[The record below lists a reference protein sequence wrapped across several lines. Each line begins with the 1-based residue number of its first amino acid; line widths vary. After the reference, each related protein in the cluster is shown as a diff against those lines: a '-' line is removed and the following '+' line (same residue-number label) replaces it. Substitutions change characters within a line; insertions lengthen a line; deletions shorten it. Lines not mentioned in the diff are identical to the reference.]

1 MFFAGANSETD
12 LADDPRYFAWYELI
26 TTDVAGASAF
36 YRDVVGWGTQDASM
50 SKLSY
55 PLFTTGRAP
64 AAGLI
69 ELPEEAIRV
78 GARPRWIGYVAVT
91 DVRAT
96 VERLRRLGGAV
107 YVPPT
112 DTNIGMISVVADPY
126 AATFGLVDHRL
137 RVRPQEPTESSKL
150 GRVGWH
156 ELLAVDL
163 DKEVE
168 FYCELFGWQKA
179 DTDDHL
185 MEAYLKLSAG
195 GQAIGGVFRKSAE
208 EPIPFWLLYFNVDD
222 LDAAVQRV
230 RAGGGKAFCN
240 EEELPGGLSV
250 AQCADPQG
258 AAFALQGKR
267 GQAPKVGWRTEWQGF
282 SSRGQLIAPKPRR
295 QSE

>member
-1 MFFAGANSETD
+1 MAHD
-12 LADDPRYFAWYELI
+12 LPHFAWYELI

-36 YRDVVGWGTQDASM
+36 YRDVVGWGVQGASP
-50 SKLSY
+50 SY
-55 PLFTTGRAP
+55 TLFTTAKAP

-69 ELPEEAIRV
+69 ELPEEARRM
-78 GARPRWIGYVAVT
+78 GARARWMGYVCVA

-96 VERLRRLGGAV
+96 VERLGRLGGAV

-112 DTNIGMISVVADPY
+112 DTNIGLISVVADPN
-126 AATFGLVDHRL
+126 AATFGLVDHQL
-137 RVRPQEPTESSKL
+137 RMRPQAPTESSQM
-150 GRVGWH
+150 GRVGWQ
-156 ELLAVDL
+156 ELLAADL
-163 DKEVE
+163 EKEVK
-168 FYCELFGWQKA
+168 FYCELFGWQKS

-195 GQAIGGVFRKSAE
+195 ALSIGGAFKKSAE
-208 EPIPFWLLYFNVDD
+208 EPVPFWLIYFNVDD

-240 EEELPGGLSV
+240 EGLLPGGLSV

-267 GQAPKVGWRTEWQGF
+267 DHTLKVGWSTEWRGF
-282 SSRGQLIAPKPRR
+282 SARGQLVAPKPRR
-295 QSE
+295 EPE

>member
-1 MFFAGANSETD
+1 
-12 LADDPRYFAWYELI
+12 LAHDPRYFAWYELI

-36 YRDVVGWGTQDASM
+36 YRDVVGWGAQVASP
-50 SKLSY
+50 SY
-55 PLFTTGRAP
+55 TLFMTGEAP

-69 ELPEEAIRV
+69 ELPREARRM
-78 GARPRWIGYVAVT
+78 GASARWMGYVGVT
-91 DVRAT
+91 DVHAT

-112 DTNIGMISVVADPY
+112 ETNIGLISVVADPD
-126 AATFGLVDHRL
+126 AATFGLVDHHL
-137 RVRPQEPTESSKL
+137 RMRAQEPTDSSKI

-156 ELLAVDL
+156 ELLAADL
-163 DKEVE
+163 EKEVA
-168 FYCELFGWQKA
+168 FYCELFGWQRS

-185 MEAYLKLSAG
+185 MEAYLRLSAG
-195 GQAIGGVFRKSAE
+195 GQAIGGVFKKSAE
-208 EPIPFWLLYFNVDD
+208 EPVPFWLLYFNVDD

-230 RAGGGKAFCN
+230 RAGGGNAFCN

-267 GQAPKVGWRTEWQGF
+267 GRSPKVGWRTEWQGF
-282 SSRGQLIAPKPRR
+282 ASSGRLVVPKPRR
-295 QSE
+295 ESDS

>member
-1 MFFAGANSETD
+1 MAH
-12 LADDPRYFAWYELI
+12 DPRYFAWYELI

-36 YRDVVGWGTQDASM
+36 YRDVVGWGAQEAT

-55 PLFTTGRAP
+55 PLFTTGNAP

-69 ELPEEAIRV
+69 ELPEEARRM
-78 GARPRWIGYVAVT
+78 GARPRWMAYVGVT
-91 DVRAT
+91 DVHAT
-96 VERLRRLGGAV
+96 VERIKRFGGTV

-112 DTNIGMISVVADPY
+112 DTNIGLISVVADSD
-126 AATFGLVDHRL
+126 AATFGLVDDRL
-137 RVRPQEPTESSKL
+137 RVAPQRPTDSSKI

-156 ELLAVDL
+156 ELLAANL
-163 DKEVE
+163 EREVA
-168 FYCELFGWQKA
+168 FYCELFGWQKS

-185 MEAYLKLSAG
+185 MEAYLRFSAG
-195 GQAIGGVFRKSAE
+195 GQAIGGAFKKSAE
-208 EPIPFWLLYFNVDD
+208 EPVPFWLLYFNVDD

-240 EEELPGGLSV
+240 EEALPGGLSV

-267 GQAPKVGWRTEWQGF
+267 AHAPKVGWSTEWRGI
-282 SSRGQLIAPKPRR
+282 SVRGQLVAPRPRR
-295 QSE
+295 ESE